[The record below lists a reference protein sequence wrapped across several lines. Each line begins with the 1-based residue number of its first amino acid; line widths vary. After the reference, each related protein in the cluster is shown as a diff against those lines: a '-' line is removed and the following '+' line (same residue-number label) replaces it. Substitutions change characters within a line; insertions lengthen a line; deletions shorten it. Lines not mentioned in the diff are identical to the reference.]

1 VTREEWSQMI
11 LDGLT
16 YAVVV
21 WVFVL
26 LLFSL

>member
-1 VTREEWSQMI
+1 MTREEWSQMI

-21 WVFVL
+21 WIFVL
-26 LLFSL
+26 LWFSL